1 MAHILSS
8 TTHKSPMPSDFE
20 TSVPRAI
27 NTLCRTPR
35 ELLAVEARPLVAR
48 LCRSFLEHHKLTPT
62 ELLYTHRHQVA
73 FIGTGTL
80 YQTAVQKLAI
90 AQAPVAQQTPQARIR
105 ELYEL
110 VDQAMRDDAARQL
123 ANPPPAIAPENFADF
138 LAQRVA
144 STPEQRDDDVYAALV
159 LHLDGVETWVEKIE
173 RLLRLAPAAKTHDFL
188 VYIDVMLSEVLDF
201 PTALRDAL
209 GATPTLGDM
218 IRAIIDL
225 ARGKQP
231 KLPAPVIDIRTL
243 AELLD
248 DNKMPHTRAA
258 LVRQLQRGIATG
270 QKLTAGDSHA
280 ELAAAMTLRGTV
292 LGAGHTL
299 GGEVTLE
306 ALDKRLAPLM
316 TPDELHAAMVK
327 VTRLDERARFL
338 FAIHRDLGDSRY
350 RPQVRKYIDFLFDQ
364 EKLIARLTK
373 EELPPLQKLRRIAEL
388 HDIAARCGLTQAQ
401 SDKYTRPLETVEAE
415 IIRSLK
421 LFERVEREGATVAA
435 RAVRLI
441 DLWTTGIFTRVT
453 RNREA
458 QPRLKRYL
466 QDPDFHSTYLDGV
479 AATDRDRKIAEL
491 HEKLS
496 AIGVRTEFAA

>member
-1 MAHILSS
+1 
-8 TTHKSPMPSDFE
+8 MPSDFE
-20 TSVPRAI
+20 TSVPLAI

-35 ELLAVEARPLVAR
+35 ELLALEARPLIAR
-48 LCRSFLEHHKLTPT
+48 LCRSFLEHHKLTPS

-73 FIGTGTL
+73 FLGTGTL

-90 AQAPVAQQTPQARIR
+90 AQAPVTQQTPQARIR
-105 ELYEL
+105 EIYEL
-110 VDQAMRDDAARQL
+110 VDRAMREDAARQQ
-123 ANPPPAIAPENFADF
+123 ASPPPTITPENFAEF
-138 LAQRVA
+138 LAQLAGRP
-144 STPEQRDDDVYAALV
+144 PEERDDATYAALV
-159 LHLDGVETWVEKIE
+159 KHLDGVDKWVEKIAH
-173 RLLRLAPAAKTHDFL
+173 LLRLAPAAKAQDAL
-188 VYIDVMLSEVLDF
+188 VYVDVLLSEVLDF
-201 PTALRDAL
+201 PAALRDAL

-218 IRAIIDL
+218 IAAVVDL
-225 ARGKQP
+225 ARGKLP
-231 KLPAPVIDIRTL
+231 KLPAPVVDIRAL
-243 AELLD
+243 AALLD
-248 DNKMPHTRAA
+248 DNKMPHTRGA
-258 LVRQLQRGIATG
+258 LVRQLQRGIVTG
-270 QKLTAGDSHA
+270 QRLTASDAHT
-280 ELAAAMTLRGTV
+280 ELVAAMALRGTV

-299 GGEVTLE
+299 GGDVTLE

-316 TPDELHAAMVK
+316 TPDELHAAMQK
-327 VTRLDERARFL
+327 ITRLDERARFL

-364 EKLIARLTK
+364 EKLILRLTK

-401 SDKYTRPLETVEAE
+401 SDKYTRALETVEAE
-415 IIRSLK
+415 IIRALK

-435 RAVRLI
+435 RALRLI

-479 AATDRDRKIAEL
+479 EAGERDRKIAEL

-496 AIGVRTEFAA
+496 AIGVRTEFAV